1 MRVARVVNIYKSVFR
16 GGNGW
21 MCKCHSVELM
31 YIDVVYTQYTVT
43 LNTRKCTQ
51 GYVLGSHR

>member
-21 MCKCHSVELM
+21 MCKCQCG
-31 YIDVVYTQYTVT
+31 IDVYRCSIHTVHCYTKY
-43 LNTRKCTQ
+43 NTIQENALKAMC
-51 GYVLGSHR
+51 

>member
-21 MCKCHSVELM
+21 MCERHSVKLM
-31 YIDVVYTQYTVT
+31 YIYTQHTIKYKRMHSRLLARLPSFTEF
-43 LNTRKCTQ
+43 
-51 GYVLGSHR
+51 